1 MTRRG
6 PLIVLSDYFLA
17 RVWICQLS
25 PCHGLATAGK
35 TPTAS
40 EAEIRTGEVGRHWGP
55 YGESEA
61 KPALGLSG
69 ATFALSR
76 RGFSMNIKHSI
87 VALGAA
93 GATAALVFGGS
104 AVSTAFTSQ
113 SPTQTDS
120 VHAAPKTGITV
131 DHGTSPWTN
140 ARPGRRGATGHRH
153 DHQHQQR
160 AGRRVSLTLGTPQ
173 VVPDEYVRCAR
184 PEQLEVSI
192 DGLHREPR
200 RLAGPCEPPV
210 QLASLTPAR
219 AATVTI
225 KVRCPTAPATT
236 GTGPSV
242 DGDLDRHHD
251 GRQLTHQSAA

>member
-1 MTRRG
+1 MTQRG
-6 PLIVLSDYFLA
+6 PLIVLSGYFLA

-120 VHAAPKTGITV
+120 CQRRQDRHHGRPRELHLCDEAALPGDAAQSAATVTITN
-131 DHGTSPWTN
+131 TSDVP
-140 ARPGRRGATGHRH
+140 AMH
-153 DHQHQQR
+153 
-160 AGRRVSLTLGTPQ
+160 SLTLGTPQ
-173 VVPDEYVRCAR
+173 VGRGRDRSCAR
-184 PEQLEVSI
+184 PEQAG
-192 DGLHREPR
+192 GLHRRTTTGHLGQAGGRGTTPCQR
-200 RLAGPCEPPV
+200 R
-210 QLASLTPAR
+210 
-219 AATVTI
+219 
-225 KVRCPTAPATT
+225 VRSSPATSS
-236 GTGPSV
+236 PS
-242 DGDLDRHHD
+242 RS
-251 GRQLTHQSAA
+251 R

>member
-113 SPTQTDS
+113 SPHRRTAS
-120 VHAAPKTGITV
+120 
-131 DHGTSPWTN
+131 
-140 ARPGRRGATGHRH
+140 RGATTGVHGRPRQLHRGRSSS
-153 DHQHQQR
+153 R
-160 AGRRVSLTLGTPQ
+160 ARRRRPGNVTITNTSN
-173 VVPDEYVRCAR
+173 VPADGPVTFGDAAGSAPTAEWCFAR
-184 PEQLEVSI
+184 PQQAG
-192 DGLHREPR
+192 GLHRRLRTGTLGGLAGQPIAVGHCAAGRARHGPR
-200 RLAGPCEPPV
+200 RA
-210 QLASLTPAR
+210 
-219 AATVTI
+219 
-225 KVRCPTAPATT
+225 
-236 GTGPSV
+236 
-242 DGDLDRHHD
+242 
-251 GRQLTHQSAA
+251 